1 MQAAVIGPG
10 NDLGKPV
17 DVNRAEDHIFGLVL
31 MNDWSG
37 NHFFFFQNVTLCYL
51 DLIVDITLIICVLT
65 ARDIQAWEYVPL
77 GPFLGKSFG
86 ECYLSL
92 SHDDPIPMLNLECLQ
107 AQQYRLG
114 LSP

>member
-37 NHFFFFQNVTLCYL
+37 NHFFFSKCYTLLLGSNCGYHINYL
-51 DLIVDITLIICVLT
+51 CFDSKRYTGMGICAT
-65 ARDIQAWEYVPL
+65 WAFSWEK
-77 GPFLGKSFG
+77 FW
-86 ECYLSL
+86 
-92 SHDDPIPMLNLECLQ
+92 
-107 AQQYRLG
+107 
-114 LSP
+114 